1 MMDAHL
7 QTAAELNPLQRLA
20 SFGQSV
26 WLDYIRRRLLEGG
39 ELERLIRE
47 DGLKGVTSNP
57 AIFEKAI
64 TGSDD
69 YQAALAGSAEQSGG
83 AEALYERIAVED
95 IQRAADILRSVY
107 DATQRQDGYVSLEVS
122 PHLAHDTEGT
132 IAAARRLWQIVNREN
147 LMIKVPG
154 TPRGLPAIEALLAEG
169 INVNVTL
176 LFSRDVYAAVAK
188 TYISG
193 VERFAGNGGDASRLA
208 SVASFFISR
217 IDTMVDRLIG
227 QRLDTARSGEA
238 RAALKRLRG
247 KAAIANGK
255 LTYALYQDIFAGPRW
270 DALATRGARP
280 QRVLWAS
287 TSTKN
292 PAYSDVLYVE
302 ELIGEQTINT
312 LPPDTL
318 DAFRDHGEPRPS
330 LAENLAEAQAVMQ
343 GLAEH
348 GIAMDQVSEDLL
360 AEGLRLFAEAYDQ
373 LLAAIAKSG
382 GN

>member
-1 MMDAHL
+1 MQLL
-7 QTAAELNPLQRLA
+7 QDFSRDKIADCWLDCPCTTGIRLA
-20 SFGQSV
+20 
-26 WLDYIRRRLLEGG
+26 
-39 ELERLIRE
+39 
-47 DGLKGVTSNP
+47 
-57 AIFEKAI
+57 
-64 TGSDD
+64 
-69 YQAALAGSAEQSGG
+69 
-83 AEALYERIAVED
+83 
-95 IQRAADILRSVY
+95 
-107 DATQRQDGYVSLEVS
+107 
-122 PHLAHDTEGT
+122 
-132 IAAARRLWQIVNREN
+132 
-147 LMIKVPG
+147 
-154 TPRGLPAIEALLAEG
+154 
-169 INVNVTL
+169 VTL

-227 QRLDTARSGEA
+227 QRLDTARSGEV
-238 RAALKRLRG
+238 RAALERLRG

-318 DAFRDHGEPRPS
+318 NAFRDHGVPRPS
-330 LAENLAEAQAVMQ
+330 LAENLAEAHAVMQ

-348 GIAMDQVSEDLL
+348 GIAMDQVCDDLL
-360 AEGLRLFAEAYDQ
+360 ADGLRLFAEAYDQ
-373 LLAAIAKSG
+373 LLAAIANSG
-382 GN
+382 SD